1 MGGRCHGQQLET
13 NVYAEGILEILPPIA
28 VRHVLVFLKIFKN
41 ALVIYVLLL
50 LNKNL
55 ISQLQVLYQ
64 MCCCI

>member
-1 MGGRCHGQQLET
+1 
-13 NVYAEGILEILPPIA
+13 VYAEGILEILPPIA